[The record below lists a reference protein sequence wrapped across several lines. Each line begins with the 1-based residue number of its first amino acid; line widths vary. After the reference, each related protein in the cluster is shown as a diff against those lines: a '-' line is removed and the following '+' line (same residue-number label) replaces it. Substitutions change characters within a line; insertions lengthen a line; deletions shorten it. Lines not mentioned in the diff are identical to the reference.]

1 MTAVQKPVK
10 STLSPLFLSLTFFLY
25 YFHFLVLMKDI
36 KQSGDKEK
44 ETTPKLAIA
53 YAQPFAKQI
62 CCQIVWVVRNLR
74 RSDALEVSD
83 TAA

>member
-1 MTAVQKPVK
+1 
-10 STLSPLFLSLTFFLY
+10 
-25 YFHFLVLMKDI
+25 MKDI

>member
-1 MTAVQKPVK
+1 
-10 STLSPLFLSLTFFLY
+10 
-25 YFHFLVLMKDI
+25 MKDI
-36 KQSGDKEK
+36 KLSGDRRK
-44 ETTPKLAIA
+44 ETNPKLAIA
-53 YAQPFAKQI
+53 FVQPFAKQI

>member
-1 MTAVQKPVK
+1 
-10 STLSPLFLSLTFFLY
+10 
-25 YFHFLVLMKDI
+25 MKDI

-83 TAA
+83 TAASENCFIASELVRQAVAFC